1 MKFKFLVK
9 AFTLALLVT
18 AIISCD
24 KEFDELGSGVLG
36 DNPNNYLFSKIN
48 SDVVAYNYATGDV
61 QSNNLGLNA
70 LGVYTNPAFGT
81 AKASYVTQ
89 LELALANPTF
99 NNPTSITIDSVYIY
113 VPYFNKFVS
122 TSADAETSTYT
133 LDSIRGA
140 GSFKLGI
147 YENGYYLRNFD
158 ASGQLQTPQKY
169 YSDQAS
175 NFDAV
180 IGNNGAALSEV
191 SDFRFSANEIRL
203 TYEKNNIIVVK
214 SKLAPG
220 MFLLLDKNL
229 DNINNYSFFKQK
241 IFNAPSGSLTNN
253 SSFKD
258 YFRGI
263 YLKAENNA
271 NSSDGTMASLN
282 FAGGYIQVIYHQDK
296 LPVPTT
302 GDLRERKE
310 LRLNLAGNSVN
321 FFNHDNNPA
330 YINALATANT
340 TTGDERIFIKGQKGS
355 VAVINLFTEAGEN
368 SLANLKNKGW
378 LINEANLTFYIDKD
392 AMGNSPEPNR
402 IYLYNLDNNTP
413 IVDYFETSTSVN
425 PKFNK
430 LVFGGIAEKENST
443 DTKSYKYKVRLT
455 AHINNII
462 NNDSTNVKLGL
473 AVTELITNT
482 ASASLK
488 NPTNLEINRIPVT
501 SVISPLGT
509 ILYGGVNSPNVP
521 AAKKMKLEIY
531 YTKPN

>member
-48 SDVVAYNYATGDV
+48 SDVVAYNYATGAV

-81 AKASYVTQ
+81 TKASYVSQ

-140 GSFKLGI
+140 GNFKLGI

-169 YSDQAS
+169 YSNQAS
-175 NFDAV
+175 DFDAV
-180 IGNNGAALSEV
+180 IGNNGVALKEITE
-191 SDFRFSANEIRL
+191 FKFSADEIRL
-203 TYEKNNIIVVK
+203 TYQKDNNTIVK

-229 DNINNYSFFKQK
+229 NDYGFFKQK
-241 IFNAPSGSLTNN
+241 IFNAPTGSLTNN

-263 YLKAENNA
+263 YLKAENNVS
-271 NSSDGTMASLN
+271 SSDGTMASLN
-282 FAGGYIQVIYHQDK
+282 FAGGYIQIIYHQDK
-296 LPVPTT
+296 LPVPTS

-310 LRLNLAGNSVN
+310 LRLNLA
-321 FFNHDNNPA
+321 
-330 YINALATANT
+330 
-340 TTGDERIFIKGQKGS
+340 
-355 VAVINLFTEAGEN
+355 
-368 SLANLKNKGW
+368 
-378 LINEANLTFYIDKD
+378 
-392 AMGNSPEPNR
+392 
-402 IYLYNLDNNTP
+402 
-413 IVDYFETSTSVN
+413 
-425 PKFNK
+425 
-430 LVFGGIAEKENST
+430 
-443 DTKSYKYKVRLT
+443 
-455 AHINNII
+455 
-462 NNDSTNVKLGL
+462 
-473 AVTELITNT
+473 
-482 ASASLK
+482 
-488 NPTNLEINRIPVT
+488 
-501 SVISPLGT
+501 
-509 ILYGGVNSPNVP
+509 
-521 AAKKMKLEIY
+521 
-531 YTKPN
+531 

>member
-48 SDVVAYNYATGDV
+48 SDVVAYNYATGAV

-81 AKASYVTQ
+81 TKASYVSQ

-140 GSFKLGI
+140 GNFKLGI

-169 YSDQAS
+169 YSNQAS
-175 NFDAV
+175 DFDAV
-180 IGNNGAALSEV
+180 IGNNGVALKEITE
-191 SDFRFSANEIRL
+191 FKFSADEIRL
-203 TYEKNNIIVVK
+203 TYQKDNNTIVK

-229 DNINNYSFFKQK
+229 NDYGFFKQK
-241 IFNAPSGSLTNN
+241 IFNAPTGSLTNN

-263 YLKAENNA
+263 YLKAENNVS
-271 NSSDGTMASLN
+271 SSDGTMASLN
-282 FAGGYIQVIYHQDK
+282 FAGGYIQIIYHQDK
-296 LPVPTT
+296 LPVPTS

-321 FFNHDNNPA
+321 LYENANNAA
-330 YINALATANT
+330 YSNALATANT
-340 TTGDERIFIKGQKGS
+340 TIGDERIFIKGQQGS

-368 SLANLKNKGW
+368 SLVNLKNKGW

-402 IYLYNLDNNTP
+402 IYLYNLDDNTP

-443 DTKSYKYKVRLT
+443 DTKSSKYKIRLT
-455 AHINNII
+455 AHVNNII
-462 NNDSTNVKLGL
+462 NNDSTNVRLGL

-482 ASASLK
+482 ASASLR
-488 NPTNLEINRIPVT
+488 NPTNTEINRIPVT
-501 SVISPLGT
+501 SVINPLGT

>member
-9 AFTLALLVT
+9 AFTLAMLVT

-24 KEFDELGSGVLG
+24 KDFDELGSGVLG

-48 SDVVAYNYATGDV
+48 SDVVAYNYATGAV

-81 AKASYVTQ
+81 AKGSYVTQ

-122 TSADAETSTYT
+122 TSTDGETSTYT

-147 YENGYYLRNFD
+147 YENGYYLRNFA
-158 ASGQLQTPQKY
+158 ASGGLQTAQKY

-175 NFDAV
+175 DFDAV
-180 IGNNGAALSEV
+180 IGNNNVAIKEV
-191 SDFRFSANEIRL
+191 PEFRFSSEEIRL
-203 TYEKNNIIVVK
+203 TYQKDNKTVVK

-220 MFLLLDKNL
+220 MFLLLDKNIA
-229 DNINNYSFFKQK
+229 DYNFFKQK
-241 IFNAPSGSLTNN
+241 IFNAPTGSLTNN
-253 SSFKD
+253 SSFKE

-263 YLKAENNA
+263 YLKAENNG
-271 NSSDGTMASLN
+271 SSDGTMASLN
-282 FAGGYIQVIYHQDK
+282 FAGGYIQIIYHQDK

-302 GDLRERKE
+302 GELRERKE

-321 FFNHDNNPA
+321 LLDHANNST
-330 YINALATANT
+330 YENALTSANT

-355 VAVINLFTEAGEN
+355 VAVINLFTETGEN

-402 IYLYNLDNNTP
+402 IYLYNLEDNTP

-430 LVFGGIAEKENST
+430 LIYGGIAIKENTT
-443 DTKSYKYKVRLT
+443 DTKSSKYKIRLT
-455 AHINNII
+455 AHVNNII

-482 ASASLK
+482 ASATLR
-488 NPTNLEINRIPVT
+488 NPTNTEIDRIPVT
-501 SVISPLGT
+501 SVINPLGT